1 MGWKAKKSFELE
13 RLALPLSIGQSRVG
27 PLVVDLARIPHVLVA
42 GTTLYGKT
50 AWIRQAITGLALLRK
65 PEQLQFLLID
75 FKRTEFGVFAKLPH
89 LSAPVVTELADA
101 IGWVVHLAE
110 EMDRRQALFE
120 QVGVNTLV
128 AYNNQTEQALPYLVM
143 VVDEFAEL
151 RPADGTTKEE
161 QAARKGALALIQRLG
176 RLGRAAGI
184 HLILSTQRPDADTV
198 AGQIK
203 GQCPGRIAFYC
214 ADNTMS
220 EIALD
225 NKAAASLPP
234 WEGRGIWRWDRQIQ
248 FQAPWLSPEGCVE
261 LLDQAYPARHAKP
274 LLQEEIAA

>member
-1 MGWKAKKSFELE
+1 M
-13 RLALPLSIGQSRVG
+13 ALPLSIGQSRVG
-27 PLVVDLARIPHVLVA
+27 RLWVDLTRIPHVLVA

-50 AWIRQAITGLALLRK
+50 AWIRQALTALALLRG
-65 PEQLQFLLID
+65 PEQLRFLLID
-75 FKRTEFGVFAKLPH
+75 FKRTEFGVFWGLPH
-89 LSAPVVTELADA
+89 LVSPVVNELEDS
-101 IGWVVHLAE
+101 IIWVGKLAQ

-120 QVGVNTLV
+120 QAAVNDLV
-128 AYNNQTEQALPYLVM
+128 AYNNQGDEPLPYVVA

-151 RPADGTTKEE
+151 RPADGTDKEE

-203 GQCPGRIAFYC
+203 GQCSGRIAFYC

-234 WEGRGIWRWDRQIQ
+234 WVGRGIWRWDRQIQ
-248 FQAPWLSPEGCVE
+248 FQAPWLSPEDCVG
-261 LLDQAYPARHAKP
+261 LLDRAYPVRRLKP
-274 LLQEEIAA
+274 LIGDEEAKAA